1 MNIILAIF
9 FGGGLGSVARYGVS
23 KYVSSLWNGT
33 FPLGTLIANLLSC
46 LVMGL
51 AISYFYDKT
60 SSTELKAMIL
70 IGFCGGFSTFSTFSN
85 ETFSLLQNGNYFIA
99 GLNVIVSVV
108 FCMAVLMMTQ
118 LSVNN

>member
-1 MNIILAIF
+1 MNIIFAIF

-23 KYVSSLWNGT
+23 KSVFSLWNGT

-51 AISYFYDKT
+51 AIGYFYDKT

-70 IGFCGGFSTFSTFSN
+70 VGFCGGFSTFSTFSF

-99 GLNVIVSVV
+99 GLNVVVSLV
-108 FCMAVLMMTQ
+108 FCMAILMMTQ
-118 LSVNN
+118 VSLNN